1 MAGCAFF
8 GGGGRGVGRSIVK
21 GKGRANEKFPEVG
34 IFAVINIG
42 SKENK
47 MI

>member
-1 MAGCAFF
+1 MRFF
-8 GGGGRGVGRSIVK
+8 LGREGRGVGRSIIK

-42 SKENK
+42 SKHNK